1 MRQARH
7 IFLKDVRYLRYQIVL
22 VFALALGL
30 IWGATPGPRQ
40 LVGSSGPVEI
50 LLIAAANFMI
60 ARLIHAEAIPGDRQ
74 FWVTRP
80 YRWKSL
86 LLAKLAFIFV
96 FVQAPVLLA
105 HLFIVILNGFPLWS
119 NIPGL
124 LWSQVVITAFVSLPV
139 AALAS
144 MTRGLVQFVVAGMT
158 VIAVVYGA
166 FYLLPGARATL
177 GPVDWVRNSLAFVA
191 FLAIAIFALY
201 MQYKKRRTTFS
212 RIFALSSL
220 AVGALVYLFIPWPLA
235 FAVQS
240 RLSKEPFDASSM
252 QISLEPSIRPRM
264 GPGGTRVLEVVLPV
278 TLHGIPTNLDLR
290 ADGITASLQSTTG
303 LRLKWHFYEPATDSR
318 TEGEGKTLSFRNV
331 TLISPSEYDVLQQGP
346 FTARIALF
354 LTAFGKPR
362 TQTIALQQ
370 QPANVLNS
378 LQCFEAAS
386 TRQGDVL
393 CRSAFR
399 WPSSLIDA
407 RVAGSTA
414 SSFTQFISY
423 SPFPAVLSLHPVET
437 RWASAYTSIKPMEV
451 REVTISVKEPTAY
464 LRRDFELTSVTVRE
478 HGGARQVYRE
488 GGKSF

>member
-124 LWSQVVITAFVSLPV
+124 LWSQVLITAFVSLPV

-177 GPVDWVRNSLAFVA
+177 GPVDWVRNSIAFLA

-201 MQYKKRRTTFS
+201 LQYKKRRTTLS
-212 RIFALSSL
+212 RIFAMSSL

-240 RLSKEPFDASSM
+240 RLSKEPFDASSL

-278 TLHGIPTNLDLR
+278 TVHGIPTNLDLR
-290 ADGITASLQSTTG
+290 ADGIIGVVAEYDRSYIAMAFLRTCDGQPDRGRRQDAIVSKCDSDQPVLNTTSCSRVPSRLG
-303 LRLKWHFYEPATDSR
+303 LR
-318 TEGEGKTLSFRNV
+318 SF
-331 TLISPSEYDVLQQGP
+331 
-346 FTARIALF
+346 
-354 LTAFGKPR
+354 
-362 TQTIALQQ
+362 
-370 QPANVLNS
+370 
-378 LQCFEAAS
+378 
-386 TRQGDVL
+386 
-393 CRSAFR
+393 
-399 WPSSLIDA
+399 
-407 RVAGSTA
+407 
-414 SSFTQFISY
+414 
-423 SPFPAVLSLHPVET
+423 
-437 RWASAYTSIKPMEV
+437 
-451 REVTISVKEPTAY
+451 
-464 LRRDFELTSVTVRE
+464 
-478 HGGARQVYRE
+478 
-488 GGKSF
+488 